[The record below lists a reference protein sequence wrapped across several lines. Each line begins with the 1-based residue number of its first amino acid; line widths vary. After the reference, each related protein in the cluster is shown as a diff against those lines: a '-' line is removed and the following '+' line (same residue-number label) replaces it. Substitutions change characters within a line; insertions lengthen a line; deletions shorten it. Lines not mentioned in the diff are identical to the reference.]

1 MNSCYVYILTNK
13 HRTVLYTG
21 VTSDIINRL
30 EEHKQG
36 KYSGFTKRYNVNLLV
51 YFEKFDYIDQAIL
64 REKQIKK
71 FRRSKKLALIQ
82 STNPT
87 LTEFT
92 LT

>member
-21 VTSDIINRL
+21 VTSDIISRL

-36 KYSGFTKRYNVNLLV
+36 KYSGFTKRYNATILV

-71 FRRSKKLALIQ
+71 FSRAKKLSLIQ
-82 STNPT
+82 KTNPT
-87 LTEFT
+87 LTELT

>member
-1 MNSCYVYILTNK
+1 M
-13 HRTVLYTG
+13 LYTG
-21 VTSDIINRL
+21 VTSDIISRL

-71 FRRSKKLALIQ
+71 FRRNKKLALIQ

-87 LTEFT
+87 LTELT
-92 LT
+92 LN

>member
-30 EEHKQG
+30 EEHNQG

-87 LTEFT
+87 LTELT

>member
-1 MNSCYVYILTNK
+1 M
-13 HRTVLYTG
+13 LYTG
-21 VTSDIINRL
+21 VTSDIISRL

-36 KYSGFTKRYNVNLLV
+36 KYSGFTKRYNATILV

-71 FRRSKKLALIQ
+71 FRRAKKLSLIQ
-82 STNPT
+82 KTNPT
-87 LTEFT
+87 LTELT

>member
-21 VTSDIINRL
+21 VTSDIISRL

-71 FRRSKKLALIQ
+71 FRRAKKLSLIQ
-82 STNPT
+82 TTNPT
-87 LTEFT
+87 LTELT